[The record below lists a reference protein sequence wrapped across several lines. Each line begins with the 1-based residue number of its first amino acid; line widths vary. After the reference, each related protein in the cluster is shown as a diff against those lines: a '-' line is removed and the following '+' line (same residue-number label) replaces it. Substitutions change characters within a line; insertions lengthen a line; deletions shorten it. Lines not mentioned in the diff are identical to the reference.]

1 MLNLYWHTIKHLKF
15 QQIFFQVFY
24 RLKKPVTKVSK
35 DVASYEPLRIKMS
48 WPRPS
53 VSTAI
58 LSDKLQF
65 TALNLTADITKHE
78 VWSSKE
84 LAKLWVYNLHYFDV
98 LRNDSKQ
105 DTYKRYFELWLKN
118 NSQGV
123 GCGWEPYPI
132 SIRVVNWIKWFSE
145 TGTYNQ
151 AWLDSLWMQ
160 GEHLFKRIEYHIL
173 GNHIFANA
181 KALIFLGCFFS
192 GKRSTD
198 WLRKGLRILKKQLNE
213 QFLEDGGHFELS
225 PMYHALLMWDLCDL
239 LNLAKQ
245 INNDSLIK
253 LVPPMQAKLLMG
265 LAWLSSMNH
274 PDGEISFF
282 NDATFAIAP
291 NYIDLMAYAES
302 LQVFTTGQL
311 TSLNSKANFAL
322 KPLSHSGYYVVDL
335 PNDSRAILDVAKVGA
350 DYQPGHAH
358 ADTLS
363 FEMSLFQQRFI
374 VNSGISEYGLGPLRL
389 QQRSTKAHS
398 TVNIDSQSSSEVWHG
413 FRVAKRAN
421 PKIAKLEKSSKEIVL
436 KASHN
441 GYKSFG
447 PSCEHSRQWTFSQNS
462 LIVSDRVLESK
473 RSNEAR
479 FYFHPE
485 VIISQYAGGFNC
497 SIGSEIVYIKLQ
509 GADSIFLEDSFWY
522 PGFGKKCANKCLVI
536 KFSKKELQTHI
547 TW

>member
-1 MLNLYWHTIKHLKF
+1 MLNLYWHTIKHLRF

-24 RLKKPVTKVSK
+24 RLKKPTIKVSK
-35 DVASYEPLRIKMS
+35 VVAGHEPLRIKMS
-48 WPRPS
+48 WLRPS
-53 VSTAI
+53 VSVAV

-65 TALNLTADITKHE
+65 TALNLTADITEPE
-78 VWSSKE
+78 VWNSKKF
-84 LAKLWVYNLHYFDV
+84 AKLWVYNLHYFDV

-105 DTYKRYFELWLKN
+105 DTYKRYVEQWLKN
-118 NSQGV
+118 NSRGV
-123 GCGWEPYPI
+123 NCGWEPYPI

-145 TGTYNQ
+145 TATYEQ
-151 AWLDSLWMQ
+151 VWLDSLWVQ

-181 KALIFLGCFFS
+181 KALIFLGCFFF
-192 GKRSTD
+192 GKRSAD

-225 PMYHALLMWDLCDL
+225 PMYHALLLWDLCDL

-245 INNDSLIK
+245 TNNESLSK
-253 LVPPMQAKLLMG
+253 LVELMQAKLLKG
-265 LAWLSSMNH
+265 LAWLSSMSH

-291 NYIDLMAYAES
+291 NYKDLIAYAES
-302 LQVFTTGQL
+302 LQIFTIEQL
-311 TSLNSKANFAL
+311 TKLNAKTNFAV
-322 KPLSHSGYYVVDL
+322 KPLFHSGYYVVDL
-335 PNDSRAILDVAKVGA
+335 PNDGRAILDIAKVGA

-374 VNSGISEYGLGPLRL
+374 VNSGISEYGSGPLRL
-389 QQRSTKAHS
+389 QQRGTKAHS

-421 PKIAKLEKSSKEIVL
+421 PKIDKLEESSNEIVL
-436 KASHN
+436 KGSHD

-447 PSCEHSRQWTFSQNS
+447 PSCEHSRQWKFSKNS
-462 LIVSDRVLESK
+462 LIVSDLVLESK
-473 RSNEAR
+473 SSNEAR

-485 VIISQYAGGFNC
+485 VIISEYADGFNC
-497 SIGSEIVYIKLQ
+497 YIGSNVAYLKLQ
-509 GADSIFLEDSFWY
+509 GADSIFIEDGFWY
-522 PGFGKKCANKCLVI
+522 PGFGKKCANKCLVA
-536 KFSKKELQTHI
+536 KFSKRELQTHI